1 MLKRP
6 FLTNLAQA
14 LERRAERAERRER
27 DAYLAQARDYADL
40 ELRLR
45 AVDAVRPWIPACC

>member
-6 FLTNLAQA
+6 FLANLAQA

-27 DAYLAQARDYADL
+27 DAYLANAHDYADL
-40 ELRLR
+40 ERRLR
-45 AVDAVRPWIPACC
+45 TVDGARTWIPAYC